1 MGAVNVHNGGYAYPL
16 KPKLSLD
23 ISRFFQLKLNTSI
36 AKILPRQ
43 LYRFYFFLLGLAYL
57 AVRKDL
63 RQKIS
68 LCCDTVFGPG
78 QACRVNRPLPMEIYS
93 GLIDHYFE
101 KMWNVFSP
109 VTSYIEYI
117 RTHTTIIGKEWLDSS
132 LRENRGILLLTGHFG
147 GVEYITVT
155 LSVNGYKSTIIA
167 RFKTAKLLK
176 DTLPRGRKIN
186 IEVIDAAQ
194 PNVLFKA
201 CRALKE
207 GRILVTLC
215 DEFSHWIP
223 SADKR
228 TTVFGHTIAADKT
241 LDVLQCRARVPVCLG
256 LMRRC
261 KVDYRL
267 EIYPIPVRDMR
278 NASLCDLSW
287 KMLEPFVL
295 KSPSQWYQWQEVLG
309 NIRKYQQRSLA
320 CRKSKSPDPGRLIE
334 GRPRKECDLSSAF
347 SNWSGPALGL

>member
-1 MGAVNVHNGGYAYPL
+1 M
-16 KPKLSLD
+16 
-23 ISRFFQLKLNTSI
+23 Q
-36 AKILPRQ
+36 
-43 LYRFYFFLLGLAYL
+43 
-57 AVRKDL
+57 
-63 RQKIS
+63 
-68 LCCDTVFGPG
+68 
-78 QACRVNRPLPMEIYS
+78 IYS

-101 KMWNVFSP
+101 KMWNIFSP
-109 VTSYIEYI
+109 LPPYIEYI
-117 RTHTTIIGKEWLDSS
+117 KTHTTIRGKEWLDDS
-132 LRENRGILLLTGHFG
+132 LRESRGVLLLSGHFG

-176 DTLPRGRKIN
+176 DTLPRGKKID

-215 DEFSHWIP
+215 DEFAHWMP
-223 SADKR
+223 SPGKT
-228 TTVFGHTIAADKT
+228 TTVFGQKVPADKT

-261 KVDYRL
+261 RERYRL
-267 EIYPIPVRDMR
+267 EIYPIPDAQDR
-278 NASLCDLSW
+278 NESLCNLSW
-287 KMLEPFVL
+287 KMLEPLVL
-295 KSPSQWYQWQEVLG
+295 ESPAQWYQWQEALG
-309 NIRKYQQRSLA
+309 NIGKYKQRSLT
-320 CRKSKSPDPGRLIE
+320 CRKSSGPKRPNE
-334 GRPRKECDLSSAF
+334 GGPTKECDLSSAF